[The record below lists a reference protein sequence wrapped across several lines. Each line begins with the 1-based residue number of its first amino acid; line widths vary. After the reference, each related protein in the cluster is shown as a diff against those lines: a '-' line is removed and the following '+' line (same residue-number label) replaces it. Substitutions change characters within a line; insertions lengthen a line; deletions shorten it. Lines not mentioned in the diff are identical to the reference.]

1 MWKQIRLK
9 PDAWNLNSE
18 SNAPRGLNLKKKL
31 ETLEQ
36 LQDIDQLINSMKS
49 TQKVLHDEIGDI
61 TQAVDIVSEE
71 VKAMES
77 RLAQL
82 EKEKAELEENHA
94 AELSNIARSE
104 TNMKE
109 IKTNKE
115 FQAVGREISA
125 ARKQVTEL
133 EEQVLQ
139 KISQIEELSGE
150 VAARKSSFAELLVN
164 SDQRTAEKQAEID
177 KVQRDIDADT
187 ARREVLTKGI
197 PASLVKRYTTLRDQR
212 RGQALAIARDGYCL
226 GCNMHLPPQLYNN
239 LFKHEELLAC
249 PHCQRMLVLKP
260 QQ

>member
-1 MWKQIRLK
+1 M
-9 PDAWNLNSE
+9 
-18 SNAPRGLNLKKKL
+18 KKKL

-36 LQDIDQLINSMKS
+36 LQEIDQLISSMKN
-49 TQKVLHDEIGDI
+49 TQNGLHDELSSIA
-61 TQAVDIVSEE
+61 QAADAARDELAGLE
-71 VKAMES
+71 N

-82 EKEKAELEENHA
+82 EKEKVALEENHA
-94 AELSNIARSE
+94 AELLNISRSE

-125 ARKQVTEL
+125 ARKQVADI

-139 KISQIEELSGE
+139 KISQIDELSGE
-150 VAARKSSFAELLVN
+150 VAVKKASLEELVENSARRA
-164 SDQRTAEKQAEID
+164 AEKQGEID
-177 KVQRDIDADT
+177 KIQQDIDSDA
-187 ARREVLTKGI
+187 ARRDALTKEV

-249 PHCQRMLVLKP
+249 PHCQRMLVLK
-260 QQ
+260 QQQ